1 MIRLEAAGLTDV
13 GREREINE
21 DSVWAQVI
29 ETSEREPMGLFIV
42 CDGMGGHLGG
52 EVASHWAV
60 ETLKSELTELFCMKD
75 PRATIRLSEAE
86 INAVVEGEDST
97 RMSVSGK
104 VVNKVI
110 AAIQKANQV
119 VREYAQHR
127 PERAGDAGTTVT
139 MAVALGRRVV
149 IANVGDSRT
158 YLLRDHKLRQ
168 ITQDHSLVASLVA
181 GGKLKPEEIYT
192 HPQRNM
198 IFRSLGQK
206 RQVQVDTFLEVLQ
219 PGDTLFLCSDGL
231 WEMVQDEK
239 TIVRLIEKSEG
250 IDQACKNL
258 IEAANTAGGEDNI
271 GVVLVEVT

>member
-1 MIRLEAAGLTDV
+1 MVRLEAAAMTDA

-29 ETSEREPMGLFIV
+29 EISEGEPMGLFIV

-60 ETLKSELTELFCMKD
+60 ETIKSELTELFCMKD

-86 INAVVEGEDST
+86 INAALEGADST

-119 VREYAQHR
+119 VQEYAQHR
-127 PERAGDAGTTVT
+127 PETAGDAGTTVS

-158 YLLRDHKLRQ
+158 YLLRDHELRQ

-219 PGDTLFLCSDGL
+219 PGDYLFLCSDGL

-239 TIVRLIEKSEG
+239 IIIRLIEKSKG
-250 IDQACKNL
+250 IDQACEKL

-271 GVVLVEVT
+271 GVVVVEVT